1 MMTTPRRFAFIFPM
15 ASGHLNPSLPV
26 SRALVDG
33 GHEVHYLCREQMREA
48 IEGTGATFHD
58 EVTAMPE
65 MYEGR
70 TPDMFGALTDV
81 TKEYGLEDDSL
92 MVAMCKIKEI
102 MSEMMLPG
110 LLRWLKSV
118 NAQVVVCCPLLNR
131 EACWGAQI
139 TGIPC
144 VGLMTTA
151 GPGSMAHAMKDFLEK
166 MGMTVEECLE
176 HRKNYQPL
184 QECFERLRSKYGIK
198 VAYNDDMEPCG
209 KCSVAIDSAFTLVT
223 TAEFLADPTPKDL
236 QELYEAKHTKFIFV
250 GPLLDKAGAKRAA
263 GHKFTMEKGT
273 HDEAAGNPAVPECD
287 PVARLKEAKAAGRKV
302 IYISMGT
309 VITGDSPEVG
319 WVNRMKVG
327 NQEKGFTGKELCQA
341 AWQGAFEA
349 LGSDAPDAPLL
360 LVSLCP
366 QADALENLEL
376 PKNAFCL
383 PSMPQV
389 DLLKSG
395 VDLFLTHGG
404 QNSFMESLSVGTPV
418 VVCPGFADQPVNAQK
433 AVDIGV
439 GLQVTRPMCELE
451 EVEQEILK
459 YKTEVKAAVTEVYQN
474 KSFQSRAE
482 QCSQELRDAG
492 GVDRAVDLLLGIF
505 VDPQKLGGA

>member
-1 MMTTPRRFAFIFPM
+1 MTTPRRFAFIFPM
-15 ASGHLNPSLPV
+15 AS
-26 SRALVDG
+26 

-92 MVAMCKIKEI
+92 MVAMCKIKEL

-118 NAQVVVCCPLLNR
+118 NAQVVVCCPLMKK

-151 GPGSMAHAMKDFLEK
+151 GPGSMAYAMKDFLEK
-166 MGMTVEECLE
+166 MGMTIEECLE

-184 QECFERLRSKYGIK
+184 QECFERLRAKYGIK

-236 QELYEAKHTKFIFV
+236 QELYEAKRTKFVFV

-263 GHKFTMEKGT
+263 GHKFTMEKETQET
-273 HDEAAGNPAVPECD
+273 HDAGKAPTAECD
-287 PVARLKEAKAAGRKV
+287 PVARLKEAKALGRKV
-302 IYISMGT
+302 VYISMGT

-319 WVNRMKVG
+319 WANRMKVE
-327 NQEKGFTGKELCQA
+327 NQERGFTGKELCQA
-341 AWQGAFEA
+341 AWRGAFEA

-360 LVSLCP
+360 LVSLGP

-433 AVDIGV
+433 AADIGV
-439 GLQVTRPMCELE
+439 GLQVKRPVCELE

-459 YKTEVKAAVTEVYQN
+459 YKAEVKAAVTEVYQN